1 MEKEQKHGIWVGKFK
16 SSVSKEQV
24 RIIPNVSSL
33 RSIKVSSILTACQ
46 GVKNIYN
53 LTSDSH
59 MMKNIEWGAV
69 AYLAE
74 SKYGRNGTEI
84 AMNSSNYKTG
94 AGNYAS
100 NVNQST
106 TGNIYGIYDM
116 NGTSWEYVAGVLDS
130 KLSNGS
136 NYDFTGTNSKYYNV
150 YINYKES
157 KKIKG
162 DGVYE
167 ISTGG
172 SGSTSWHK
180 DYSNFVTSSYPVFER
195 GR

>member
-16 SSVSKEQV
+16 SSGSKEQV

-33 RSIKVSSILTACQ
+33 RSIKVSDILTACQ

-136 NYDFTGTNSKYYNV
+136 KIMILQELILNTIMFILIIRKV
-150 YINYKES
+150 
-157 KKIKG
+157 KK
-162 DGVYE
+162 
-167 ISTGG
+167 
-172 SGSTSWHK
+172 
-180 DYSNFVTSSYPVFER
+180 
-195 GR
+195 